1 MKKTMAIF
9 ALLMSLLIVLTG
21 CRKNAPAT
29 QETQESAIAA
39 TEERESAET
48 EPTET
53 ESTETEPAE
62 TESEAI
68 GQYGNCTRCGVGIY
82 DWNFMIESFDGLCS
96 DCYLETLDPALIC
109 DNCGRDG
116 SFVGMIEG
124 LCEPCYW
131 EIHSAETESEAI
143 GQYGNCTRCG
153 VGIYDW
159 NFQIESFEGYCRDCY
174 LETLDPA
181 LICDNC
187 GRDGSFVGMMEGLCE
202 PCYWEVHTNTDD
214 FCANCGRGAIPLNEN
229 GLCEAC
235 ANGACVWCGGPV
247 SDSHNCDDYP
257 NVNCPNCDW
266 GMFTTGVG
274 IDGIIC
280 PVCGTRVV

>member
-1 MKKTMAIF
+1 MKKTMALV

-53 ESTETEPAE
+53 ESTETEP
-62 TESEAI
+62 
-68 GQYGNCTRCGVGIY
+68 
-82 DWNFMIESFDGLCS
+82 
-96 DCYLETLDPALIC
+96 
-109 DNCGRDG
+109 
-116 SFVGMIEG
+116 
-124 LCEPCYW
+124 
-131 EIHSAETESEAI
+131 AETESEAI